1 MRIICVLLSHFI
13 PLSDYQFKHKFLSI
27 IFLRRGKKMS
37 CYFYILCKYW
47 RKHLRTALSLLFSGL
62 LLTAIITSVFLFI
75 REEIN
80 REVETG
86 YDTFGKYD
94 LILSGIPDDIKNELI
109 PSDLT
114 FTHETVTVPGK
125 ADFYGKEYNYGYTD
139 KACNLLHVP
148 MKNGSMPFFENEA
161 AVEQSLLES
170 VGYLGKTG
178 DSITINGKQ
187 YILTGI
193 IDKAYSE
200 RPLCEKAEYTD
211 DDEIPP
217 DPLPLIYVGKPSDT
231 ATTGYTID
239 LYGGGGITVKNK
251 ESGELSIF
259 GISDREFVTLIEEKY
274 SSQNGDDAYLHF
286 YANNHEENIT
296 DEQHLI
302 NRNTLWLIIMS
313 SICALIAVLSFICVL
328 NIVFRERENT
338 GRLLHNI
345 GFSKTKSTIMYAT
358 EAVMLFVAQT
368 VFGIALGIL
377 FYSVSYSVRTG
388 IMGMSGY
395 SAFTTDPIVLG
406 ATADP
411 LIIAVIFSAITITL
425 GYLVFIP
432 ITLSS
437 KKQKKKRLLHCS
449 NSAEGI
455 LSRSLGSKG
464 ITLIQTVALSLIV
477 FGTVLG
483 YMRYTRDGKVVMNWL
498 LFDFPPTYTIGSLD
512 SLDMEEDGI
521 ADYLSCPPITAT
533 SLGQDEAH
541 NLKIANYGY
550 TYGLSDNDTEKFTDA
565 LSFGYIENTFAVC
578 DSETPAYKNS
588 PETALQTDDD
598 TIASVSELSDKEYK
612 SFFGSDGIGGKFCY
626 NIPIRLADE
635 KTLNE
640 LSSYISGGLPDI
652 SALNSGEKVIM
663 VQESGRNTYKVG
675 DSIRIMGVTA
685 NDSNYGIGKV
695 ADHTFN
701 IGATLTLNNLSDKTL
716 RCLLDFGFQ
725 EKENSGC
732 FLLTTAAGAA
742 SSGFSGA
749 VYNSVYS
756 STDIDGGLVPPAAGM
771 TRTNLGEMKRQETI
785 DKFNRMSG
793 TLATVLI
800 MSLLGFA
807 AYFSCIGLKIRM
819 KSYEI
824 SVLRAL
830 GTPLSRIRRKLF
842 ISNLRIPV
850 IATAFAGLAA
860 YGVQLFTNRMYD
872 KVDIMKEQLESGIA
886 DFDESAA
893 SDIINNCFLNDEF
906 WMVPLI
912 KPLVII
918 FIAISII
925 TVILTVLSTK
935 KFTSEI
941 SVQLNE
947 ERKRQ

>member
-449 NSAEGI
+449 NSAEGM

-483 YMRYTRDGKVVMNWL
+483 YM
-498 LFDFPPTYTIGSLD
+498 
-512 SLDMEEDGI
+512 
-521 ADYLSCPPITAT
+521 
-533 SLGQDEAH
+533 
-541 NLKIANYGY
+541 
-550 TYGLSDNDTEKFTDA
+550 
-565 LSFGYIENTFAVC
+565 
-578 DSETPAYKNS
+578 
-588 PETALQTDDD
+588 
-598 TIASVSELSDKEYK
+598 
-612 SFFGSDGIGGKFCY
+612 
-626 NIPIRLADE
+626 
-635 KTLNE
+635 
-640 LSSYISGGLPDI
+640 
-652 SALNSGEKVIM
+652 
-663 VQESGRNTYKVG
+663 
-675 DSIRIMGVTA
+675 
-685 NDSNYGIGKV
+685 
-695 ADHTFN
+695 
-701 IGATLTLNNLSDKTL
+701 
-716 RCLLDFGFQ
+716 
-725 EKENSGC
+725 
-732 FLLTTAAGAA
+732 
-742 SSGFSGA
+742 
-749 VYNSVYS
+749 
-756 STDIDGGLVPPAAGM
+756 
-771 TRTNLGEMKRQETI
+771 
-785 DKFNRMSG
+785 
-793 TLATVLI
+793 
-800 MSLLGFA
+800 
-807 AYFSCIGLKIRM
+807 
-819 KSYEI
+819 
-824 SVLRAL
+824 
-830 GTPLSRIRRKLF
+830 
-842 ISNLRIPV
+842 
-850 IATAFAGLAA
+850 
-860 YGVQLFTNRMYD
+860 
-872 KVDIMKEQLESGIA
+872 
-886 DFDESAA
+886 
-893 SDIINNCFLNDEF
+893 
-906 WMVPLI
+906 
-912 KPLVII
+912 
-918 FIAISII
+918 
-925 TVILTVLSTK
+925 
-935 KFTSEI
+935 
-941 SVQLNE
+941 
-947 ERKRQ
+947 